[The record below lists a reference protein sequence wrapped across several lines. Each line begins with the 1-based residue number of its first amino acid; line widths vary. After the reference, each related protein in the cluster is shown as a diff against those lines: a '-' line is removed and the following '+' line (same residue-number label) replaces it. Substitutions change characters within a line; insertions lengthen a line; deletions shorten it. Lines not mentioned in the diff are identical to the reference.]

1 MRKYASALAILALV
15 ALPAAF
21 ACDKEKDTATTAEFG
36 KGPIQQ
42 VVLTGY
48 LTDSNCGA
56 ANANAAGKDC
66 AAKCIK
72 KGAKVQLVA
81 DKKVYTI
88 EKINNVEQH
97 LGHEVKV
104 AGQLDTS
111 SNVIRITSIEAATK
125 S

>member
-1 MRKYASALAILALV
+1 MKKIATALAILAL
-15 ALPAAF
+15 AAMPAAF
-21 ACDKEKDTATTAEFG
+21 ACDKEKAAATTAEFG
-36 KGPIQQ
+36 KGPVQD

-56 ANANAAGKDC
+56 ANAHAGGKDC

-72 KGAKVQLVA
+72 GGAKVQLVA

-88 EKINNVEQH
+88 EKLDNVESH

-104 AGQLDTS
+104 AGKLDTS
-111 SNVIRITSIEAATK
+111 SNVLRVTSIEKADK